1 MPCDGSVRR
10 VDPSPGCPDRA
21 LALDDS
27 RPPLESRLGWCVVG
41 DKNRLLDG
49 YPCRHCVHRNDVGP
63 AVVRQ
68 SGRCRRPNRHE
79 GLRRQTLHVLGQV
92 RRRNKRSGAL
102 VPSRR
107 PLAAHF
113 RRRKRRWYW
122 PAGIDQTE
130 ELGQGASLERTEFLR
145 RGVQW
150 RQKKRRN
157 PLQAQA

>member
-10 VDPSPGCPDRA
+10 FDPSPGCPDRA
-21 LALDDS
+21 PALDDS
-27 RPPLESRLGWCVVG
+27 LPPQESRLGWCVVG

-49 YPCRHCVHRNDVGP
+49 RLCRHRVHRNGVGP

-68 SGRCRRPNRHE
+68 SDRSRHPNRHE
-79 GLRRQTLHVLGQV
+79 GLRGQTLHVLGQV
-92 RRRNKRSGAL
+92 RRRNKRNGAL

-122 PAGIDQTE
+122 PVGIGQTE
-130 ELGQGASLERTEFLR
+130 EWGQGASLERTEFLR